1 MEASKVSEAKFK
13 VPGLLPARK
22 KKQPVPPVPHQDTVD
37 ISSLPSQQAST
48 VGLDEDSLVVSKQH
62 KQENETKESSGD
74 DPSEH
79 LDTEAEN
86 KPVSVTTTEEQSSV
100 ESKENEQIP
109 SDGKAER
116 PTQSKAQ
123 SHSSAHE
130 RTSDQSFPP
139 LPYTEP
145 HWSASPTEP
154 YFLSVIKN
162 GTVVQEINIS
172 TKPFHVFGR
181 LPCCDVP
188 LDHPSLSRYHAVLQY
203 HPHIENKSTSDE
215 ELSSTLF
222 STNPKEAGFYVYDL
236 GSTHGTFINKSQVN
250 PRCYYRLRVG
260 QMVKFGGS
268 SRMFLLE
275 VRSVCIVV

>member
-1 MEASKVSEAKFK
+1 MEEAKVSDGKFK
-13 VPGLLPARK
+13 VPGLLPTRK
-22 KKQPVPPVPHQDTVD
+22 KKQPVPPVTHQSTAD
-37 ISSLPSQQAST
+37 ISSQSSQEVSN
-48 VGLDEDSLVVSKQH
+48 VGLNEDTNSSSNTVSKSRT
-62 KQENETKESSGD
+62 EVRDSSGD
-74 DPSEH
+74 DLSKHLNTKAEH
-79 LDTEAEN
+79 
-86 KPVSVTTTEEQSSV
+86 KPTTDATTEEQSFV
-100 ESKENEQIP
+100 EHKLNKATEQLPTDSKP
-109 SDGKAER
+109 ER
-116 PTQSKAQ
+116 LDQPKAQ
-123 SHSSAHE
+123 SHSSAHD
-130 RTSDQSFPP
+130 RTSAQSFPP

-145 HWSASPTEP
+145 HWSTSPIEP

-188 LDHPSLSRYHAVLQY
+188 LEHPSLSRYHAILQY
-203 HPHIENKSTSDE
+203 HPHMEDNSTTSDQ

-236 GSTHGTFINKSQVN
+236 GSTHGTFINKSQIN

-275 VRSVCIVV
+275 V

>member
-1 MEASKVSEAKFK
+1 M
-13 VPGLLPARK
+13 L
-22 KKQPVPPVPHQDTVD
+22 
-37 ISSLPSQQAST
+37 
-48 VGLDEDSLVVSKQH
+48 
-62 KQENETKESSGD
+62 N
-74 DPSEH
+74 
-79 LDTEAEN
+79 
-86 KPVSVTTTEEQSSV
+86 
-100 ESKENEQIP
+100 
-109 SDGKAER
+109 
-116 PTQSKAQ
+116 
-123 SHSSAHE
+123 
-130 RTSDQSFPP
+130 
-139 LPYTEP
+139 PYTEP
-145 HWSASPTEP
+145 HWSASPTES

-181 LPCCDVP
+181 LPCCDFP

-222 STNPKEAGFYVYDL
+222 STNPKKAGFYVYDL

-250 PRCYYRLRVG
+250 PRCYHRLRVG